1 MWKKTMARGSS
12 IQRGRFTIGEIS
24 FLWGLGFLGNPITE
38 VKRDLG
44 SWPYTVHRPS
54 HRLGTAMVYTI
65 GVSYLFGIDTNRR
78 APRGFTAS
86 HSHGRFQMR
95 VARINFS
102 EAFLIDVR
110 PRYSSSERTLAAAR
124 TFAKMADP
132 VLH

>member
-1 MWKKTMARGSS
+1 MHGTSVRKWMLPQPWEAFRHVEKDDGSSRGSS

-38 VKRDLG
+38 VKCDLG

-78 APRGFTAS
+78 AP
-86 HSHGRFQMR
+86 
-95 VARINFS
+95 
-102 EAFLIDVR
+102 
-110 PRYSSSERTLAAAR
+110 
-124 TFAKMADP
+124 
-132 VLH
+132 